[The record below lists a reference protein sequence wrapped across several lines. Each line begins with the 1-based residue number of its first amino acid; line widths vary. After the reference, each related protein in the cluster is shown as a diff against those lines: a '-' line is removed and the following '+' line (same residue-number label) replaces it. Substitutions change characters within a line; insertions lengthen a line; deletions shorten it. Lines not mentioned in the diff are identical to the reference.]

1 MSDERATMGLGPV
14 RRLQPAL
21 RFALATLVSL
31 IAVGTARAATAPA
44 VETPLASEPD
54 TTSFPST
61 PVAADPDW
69 HITLASSDAPPPAST
84 DYLAL
89 TAVLERYR
97 AIEAAGG
104 WAPVPPGEPLAL
116 GARDPRVIA
125 LRARLRASGDYDS
138 EMGADPWFFDSA
150 MDGALRRVQRRHL
163 LPEDG
168 ILGERTL
175 AAVNIPVHELIERIE
190 ATLARWQWLPRDLGP
205 RHVWVNLARAQL
217 EAVENGANVLSMR
230 VVVGHRERPTPSLAG
245 GIARVVFNPT
255 WSVPMTI
262 AVEDLLP
269 RQQQDTGFLA
279 RNRIAVLN
287 GAGELVDAARVDW
300 MRLGAGRFPYRLVQ
314 AAGDGNSLGRV
325 KIAFDNPY
333 DIYLHDTP
341 AKGMFWLPVRTLSS
355 GCVRLEDAPALA
367 TWLLSQDGEWSG
379 ADTSSRIQQHATRAV
394 ALAHTVPI
402 WLVYLTVW
410 TEDGEPRFGR
420 DLYGR
425 DERLIAAMRSA
436 QLRS

>member
-1 MSDERATMGLGPV
+1 MSDERAPRGLGPH
-14 RRLQPAL
+14 RRSLPAL
-21 RFALATLVSL
+21 RFALVVSL
-31 IAVGTARAATAPA
+31 IALGAARAEPAPEAEAPVASGPNTAAPI
-44 VETPLASEPD
+44 TPLA
-54 TTSFPST
+54 TS
-61 PVAADPDW
+61 ADPDW
-69 HITLASSDAPPPAST
+69 HIPPAAADAPAPASS

-89 TAVLERYR
+89 TAALEHYR
-97 AIEAAGG
+97 AIETAGG
-104 WAPVPPGEPLAL
+104 WALVPPGEPLAL
-116 GARDPRVIA
+116 GARDPRVVA

-150 MDGALRRVQRRHL
+150 MDRALRRVQRRHL
-163 LPEDG
+163 LAEDG

-175 AAVNIPVHELIERIE
+175 EAVNVPVQELIGRIE
-190 ATLARWQWLPRDLGP
+190 ATLARWRWLPRDLGP

-217 EAVENGANVLSMR
+217 EVVENGASVLTMR
-230 VVVGHRERPTPSLAG
+230 VVVGHRDRPTPSLGG

-279 RNRIAVLN
+279 RNRIAVLS
-287 GAGELVDAARVDW
+287 GAGAPVDASRVDW

-314 AAGDGNSLGRV
+314 AAGDGNSLGRI

-341 AKGMFWLPVRTLSS
+341 AKGMFGLPVRALSS

-367 TWLLSQDGEWSG
+367 TWLLAQDREWSE
-379 ADTSSRIQQHATRAV
+379 ADTTSRMQDRATHPV
-394 ALAHTVPI
+394 ALARTVPI

-425 DERLIAAMRSA
+425 DERLIALMQGA
-436 QLRS
+436 QASR